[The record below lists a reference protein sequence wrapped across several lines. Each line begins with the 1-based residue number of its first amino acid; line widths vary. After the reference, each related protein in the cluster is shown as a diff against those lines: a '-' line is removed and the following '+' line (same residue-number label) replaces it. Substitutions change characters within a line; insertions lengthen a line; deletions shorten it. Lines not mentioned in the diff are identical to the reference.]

1 MKPSSHAHRLR
12 AALVL
17 CALLLPAAGHAS
29 CTRLNPGD
37 QHLVLSFPMPNIDRP
52 DAGFGPLGGGG
63 NISDSFACTAGQTAF
78 DVDLSFP
85 GLTYERDIEYNGRTF
100 PAYSFGPRSPLIG
113 FWHSLQTP
121 GSTHSSQLPVALGR
135 NRNPGIVLPSPA
147 PITAGLLIVLFA
159 RGGAMQGMPDTDI
172 GFATSSVEGDP
183 GQSMRHYLRLG
194 LPMRPVT
201 CTISDTPVSLDP
213 AAFAALATPGDST
226 EETPFEVPL
235 NCPSAN
241 VDVFLRVDD
250 ASGSNAADGVLAPTA
265 ASSASGVRMQL
276 LMAGAPLALG
286 REWNHG
292 YSSAGVQPLPFVA
305 RYLRTSDALVPGDI
319 GGEAVLTADYR

>member
-1 MKPSSHAHRLR
+1 MKPSSSAHRLR
-12 AALVL
+12 AVLVL
-17 CALLLPAAGHAS
+17 CALLLPAAAQAS

-52 DAGFGPLGGGG
+52 DTGFGPLGGNG
-63 NISDSFACTAGQTAF
+63 NISESFECSAGQTAF

-85 GLTYERDIEYNGRTF
+85 GLTYERDIVHNGHTY

-113 FWHSLQTP
+113 FYHNLQTP
-121 GSTHSSQLPVALGR
+121 TGEGSVGLPVALGR
-135 NRNPGIVLPSPA
+135 NRNPGIMLATTRPV
-147 PITAGLLIVLFA
+147 TADLLIVLFA
-159 RGGAMQGMPDTDI
+159 RGGAMQGMPDTDM

-183 GQSMRHYLRLG
+183 GQNMRHYLQLG

-201 CTISDTPVSLDP
+201 CTVSDTPVSLDP

-250 ASGSNAADGVLAPTA
+250 ASGTNAADGVLAPTA

>member
-1 MKPSSHAHRLR
+1 M
-12 AALVL
+12 
-17 CALLLPAAGHAS
+17 
-29 CTRLNPGD
+29 
-37 QHLVLSFPMPNIDRP
+37 
-52 DAGFGPLGGGG
+52 
-63 NISDSFACTAGQTAF
+63 
-78 DVDLSFP
+78 
-85 GLTYERDIEYNGRTF
+85 
-100 PAYSFGPRSPLIG
+100 
-113 FWHSLQTP
+113 
-121 GSTHSSQLPVALGR
+121 
-135 NRNPGIVLPSPA
+135 
-147 PITAGLLIVLFA
+147 
-159 RGGAMQGMPDTDI
+159 
-172 GFATSSVEGDP
+172 
-183 GQSMRHYLRLG
+183 
-194 LPMRPVT
+194 
-201 CTISDTPVSLDP
+201 
-213 AAFAALATPGDST
+213 ATPGDST

-250 ASGSNAADGVLAPTA
+250 ASGTNAADGVLAPTA